1 MRRWRDAVAAA
12 GGPVLVAALL
22 AGCDGGGSAASSAS
36 PPTASSPRAQAS
48 GALTTATPSGPAPT
62 PGINTRPP
70 GQLDAAAC
78 RALIVDF
85 DERLSQAY
93 GAGDPT
99 HLDGFLAG
107 VELSGH
113 TAAINQLDAKHLR
126 NVFHVQF
133 DSLQITSST
142 AQRVVFTLSDHT
154 TDNHFVDTTTGQV
167 INQGFPGPAAQSFT
181 IFLDYN
187 PQNRTWYWTSGVDN
201 KR

>member
-1 MRRWRDAVAAA
+1 MSRWRGAL
-12 GGPVLVAALL
+12 GGGGLVLAAALL
-22 AGCDGGGSAASSAS
+22 AACDGGGTSASSAS
-36 PPTASSPRAQAS
+36 PSSRASTP
-48 GALTTATPSGPAPT
+48 GAATTATPSGPAPT

-78 RALIVDF
+78 RALIIDF

-93 GAGDPT
+93 AAGDPA

-113 TAAINQLDAKHLR
+113 TAAINQLNAKHLR

-154 TDNHFVDTTTGQV
+154 TDNHFVDTTTNQV
-167 INQGFPGPAAQSFT
+167 INQGFPGPATQSFT